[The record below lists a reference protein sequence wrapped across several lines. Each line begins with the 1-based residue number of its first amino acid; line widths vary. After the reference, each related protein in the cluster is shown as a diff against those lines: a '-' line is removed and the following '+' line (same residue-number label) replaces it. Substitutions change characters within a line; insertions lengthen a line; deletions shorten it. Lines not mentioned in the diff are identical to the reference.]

1 MYGMY
6 NRRRYVY
13 KFFHFILLEHE
24 SCQKLPLNPIGDIIL
39 LVIFLE
45 LEPPFL
51 VKAKADHAVSDIAL
65 P

>member
-13 KFFHFILLEHE
+13 KFFHFILLELE
-24 SCQKLPLNPIGDIIL
+24 SCRKLLLNPIGDIIL
-39 LVIFLE
+39 LVIFVE
-45 LEPPFL
+45 LEPPFS
-51 VKAKADHAVSDIAL
+51 VKAKAEHAASDIAL